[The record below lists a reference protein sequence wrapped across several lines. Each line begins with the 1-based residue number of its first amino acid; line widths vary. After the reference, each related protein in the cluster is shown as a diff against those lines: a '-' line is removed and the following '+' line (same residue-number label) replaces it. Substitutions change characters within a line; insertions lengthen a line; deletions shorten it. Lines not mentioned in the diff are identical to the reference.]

1 LQLLA
6 NRSSTGDLAI
16 FGGTPA
22 FGEPLHVGRPNIG
35 ERQRF
40 LERMN
45 DLLDR
50 RWLTNQGP
58 YVQEFE
64 RCIADRVGV
73 RHCVATPNATVG
85 LEIAIRA
92 LGLRGEV
99 IVPSFTFIAT
109 AHVLQWLGITPVF
122 CDVEPE
128 RLTLDPDAVEAQV
141 GPRTTGIL
149 GVHLWGRPCD
159 VERLSAIADC
169 HHLRLLFDAAHAFGC
184 SHNGQMV
191 GSFGDAEV
199 FSFHATK
206 FCNAFEGG
214 AIVTNDEDLAR
225 TLRLMHNFGFAG
237 YDTVVGLGINGKMNE
252 ASAAMGLTSLESLDE
267 FIAVNR
273 RNYEQY
279 RRELAGVRGLR
290 VLPFSDSERQNYQYV
305 AVDVDAVECGISRD
319 DVAAVCWAENVL
331 VRRYFFPG
339 CHRMEPY
346 RSSRPVR
353 EQVLPVTERAAEQ
366 MLTLP
371 TGTAV
376 GPSEV
381 AAVCELLRFVVH
393 RGPEISAA
401 LRKQAFDFQTFTN
414 ADAAPAL
421 AREGVLV

>member
-1 LQLLA
+1 
-6 NRSSTGDLAI
+6 
-16 FGGTPA
+16 
-22 FGEPLHVGRPNIG
+22 
-35 ERQRF
+35 
-40 LERMN
+40 MN

-50 RWLTNQGP
+50 RWLSNHGP

-64 RCIADRVGV
+64 RRIADRVGV

-99 IVPSFTFIAT
+99 VVPSFTFVAT

-128 RLTLDPDAVEAQV
+128 RLTLDPAAVEALV

-159 VERLSAIADC
+159 VEALSDIADR

-184 SHNGQMV
+184 SHHGRMV

-214 AIVTNDEDLAR
+214 AIVTNDDDLAA
-225 TLRLMHNFGFAG
+225 TVRLMHNFGFAG

-267 FIAVNR
+267 FIAANR

-290 VLPFSDSERQNYQYV
+290 VLPFSEGDRHNYQYV
-305 AVDVDAVECGISRD
+305 AVQVDAAECGISRD
-319 DVAAVCWAENVL
+319 DLAAVCWAENVL

-346 RSSRPVR
+346 RSNPPARA
-353 EQVLPVTERAAEQ
+353 QVLPVTERAAEQ

-371 TGTAV
+371 TGTTV
-376 GPSEV
+376 GPNDV
-381 AAVCELLRFVVH
+381 AAVCALLRFVVN
-393 RGPEISAA
+393 RGPAIRDRLRHAAMNIQASAS
-401 LRKQAFDFQTFTN
+401 
-414 ADAAPAL
+414 ADGTLPL
-421 AREGVLV
+421 ARERVLV